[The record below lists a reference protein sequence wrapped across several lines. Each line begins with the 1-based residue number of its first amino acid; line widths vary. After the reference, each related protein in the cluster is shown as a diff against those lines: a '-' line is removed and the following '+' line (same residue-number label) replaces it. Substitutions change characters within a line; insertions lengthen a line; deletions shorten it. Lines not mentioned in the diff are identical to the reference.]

1 MVPYWSWCEKHEVV
15 IEWAVASATCEYS
28 HRVMWV
34 RDTSWHYVKRW
45 AWSVQERRNRVKSK
59 IGENASRLS
68 RKQVVLGH
76 LQSCYLSSF
85 EVSVRVIF
93 VYHRSNV
100 MRNRTYWVSGL
111 DHWKAIVSS
120 NKQAMSCHTYIAIL
134 LQRRR
139 MWCTHLFRGTFC
151 SVSKTLLEE
160 TAILWTYGEEEK
172 RDQMMILMI
181 YPQAGS
187 ASYM

>member
-1 MVPYWSWCEKHEVV
+1 
-15 IEWAVASATCEYS
+15 
-28 HRVMWV
+28 
-34 RDTSWHYVKRW
+34 
-45 AWSVQERRNRVKSK
+45 VKSK